1 MCAMYSFENS
11 VVEAPNNNLSAKLG
25 LAAARFHYGGSKA
38 TEVFTNGMLKGLPPG
53 GTKIYSCGFN
63 ALKLAWYTI

>member
-38 TEVFTNGMLKGLPPG
+38 TEVFTNGK
-53 GTKIYSCGFN
+53 
-63 ALKLAWYTI
+63 LKLSFFYDEGKKAARLM